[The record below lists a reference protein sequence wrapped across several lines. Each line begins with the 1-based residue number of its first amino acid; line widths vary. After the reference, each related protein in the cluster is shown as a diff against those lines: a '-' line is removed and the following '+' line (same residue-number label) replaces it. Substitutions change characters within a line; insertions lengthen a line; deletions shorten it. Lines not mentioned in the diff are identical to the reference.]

1 MVIKIDLTNKLDEC
15 GTGIGAMTV
24 TDVLSI
30 YTFNIYNIISHSL
43 STTSAPSGTV
53 HTVSPLSSF

>member
-30 YTFNIYNIISHSL
+30 YIFNIVSHSL